1 MKKYVYPAVFT
12 EEDNGMYSVDFKD
25 LESCYTCGDD
35 IDDAILNAQ
44 DVLSMVLYRYEK
56 NGIAIPK
63 PSNIASIEIDNKS
76 FVSYVVGD
84 TDTYRRMHNN
94 KAVKKTLTIPEW
106 MNEVAIAQNINFSQV
121 LQDAL
126 MEIIEKE

>member
-12 EEDNGMYSVDFKD
+12 QEDNGMYYVEFRD

-35 IDDAILNAQ
+35 INDAVLNAQ
-44 DVLSMVLYRYEK
+44 DVLSMTLYRYEREGK
-56 NGIAIPK
+56 AIPE
-63 PSNIASIEIDNKS
+63 PSNMIDVKVDDKS
-76 FVSYVVGD
+76 FVSYIVGD
-84 TDTYRRMHNN
+84 IETYRRMHNS

-106 MNEVAIAQNINFSQV
+106 MNEAAIAQNINFSQV

-126 MEIIEKE
+126 TEIIER

>member
-12 EEDNGMYSVDFKD
+12 EEDNGMYSVNFKD
-25 LESCYTCGDD
+25 LESCYTCGAD

-63 PSNIASIEIDNKS
+63 PSNIANIEIDNKS

>member
-12 EEDNGMYSVDFKD
+12 EEDNGMYSVNFKD

-35 IDDAILNAQ
+35 INDAILNAQ

-56 NGIAIPK
+56 ERKPIPR
-63 PSNIASIEIDNKS
+63 PSSISGIEIDDKS